1 MGKKYVSLKD
11 LADELKVSVSTVS
24 RALKDHPDIS
34 FEMRQKVKRLAEI
47 KQYSPNPLAMGLLK
61 QHTRIIGVVI
71 PDIVTHFYSSIIAGI
86 ESVARK
92 NGYFVLIS
100 SSNESFQKEVESID
114 NLLKARV
121 EGFIV
126 CLSKQTKSYE
136 HFERLLKRN
145 IPLVF
150 FDRTCMENEVSC
162 VTVDNRDASRKVV
175 HHFYEQGYRRI
186 AFISG
191 PEYLNISK
199 ERIAGYYEGL
209 NDCNLPFDPDLVV
222 ACNLSDASARKGM
235 KSLLNLP
242 KRPDA
247 VFGVN
252 DFVVFSAMKELRSLD
267 LKVPDDIGLVGFTD
281 DFHATVVTPELTSV
295 IHPTFKI
302 GENAARLF
310 IDQTKNSKNHQMIVL
325 KTELKLRESSV
336 RKDQYLT

>member
-11 LADELKVSVSTVS
+11 LADELNVSVSTVS

-34 FEMRQKVKRLAEI
+34 LEMRRKVRQLAEL

-61 QHTRIIGVVI
+61 QETRIIGVVI

-86 ESVARK
+86 ESVARE

-100 SSNESFQKEVESID
+100 SSNESLQKEIESIN

-136 HFERLLKRN
+136 HFENLLKRN

-150 FDRTCMENEVSC
+150 FDRTCMENDVSC

-175 HHFYEQGYRRI
+175 HHFYQQGYRRI

-191 PEYLNISK
+191 PEYLNIST
-199 ERIAGYYEGL
+199 ERVAGYFDGL
-209 NDCNLPFDPDLVV
+209 NECNLPIDPDLLVM
-222 ACNLSDASARKGM
+222 SDLGNQSTREEM
-235 KSLLNLP
+235 NRLLNLQE
-242 KRPDA
+242 KPDA
-247 VFGVN
+247 LFGVN
-252 DFVVFSAMKELRSLD
+252 DFVVFAAMKEIRSFG
-267 LKVPDDIGLVGFTD
+267 LKFPDDIGLVGFTD
-281 DFHATVVTPELTSV
+281 DFHATVVTPELTSI
-295 IHPTFKI
+295 IHPTFQI
-302 GENAARLF
+302 GESAARLF
-310 IDQTKNSKNHQMIVL
+310 IDQTQGRCFPQKIVL
-325 KTELKLRESSV
+325 QTELKVRDSSV
-336 RKDQYLT
+336 LNR